1 MENSDDLSRRELL
14 ALKQIRSKGRTTD
27 RATALQLLNDDM
39 IIVSQDGCLQMTLK
53 GRRMLLRGS
62 PSLWDMAS

>member
-1 MENSDDLSRRELL
+1 MV
-14 ALKQIRSKGRTTD
+14 
-27 RATALQLLNDDM
+27 LQLLNDDM
-39 IIVSQDGCLQMTLK
+39 IVVSQDGGLQMTLK

>member
-1 MENSDDLSRRELL
+1 MENGEDLSRRELL
-14 ALKQIRSKGRTTD
+14 ALKQIRLGGRTADCTMV
-27 RATALQLLNDDM
+27 LQLLNDDM
-39 IIVSQDGCLQMTLK
+39 IVVSQDGGLQMTLK